1 MPTLNVQI
9 QPDRDPGLDVHAALA
24 LMSSAAEMA
33 GAELEVT
40 EGEDAGPYVNCFYRA
55 ADLGR
60 LWETLRN
67 HVLGEPAL
75 GDRIAAASIVTCE
88 GREGWDDFLLLHHFD
103 RRHALD
109 ELPSR

>member
-9 QPDRDPGLDVHAALA
+9 QPDRDPGLDLRAALA
-24 LMSSAAEMA
+24 LLSSAAEMA
-33 GAELEVT
+33 AAELEVT
-40 EGEDAGPYVNCFYRA
+40 EGEDAGPYVNYFYRA
-55 ADLGR
+55 ADLGQ

-67 HVLGEPAL
+67 HVFGEPGV

-88 GREGWDDFLLLHHFD
+88 GQEGWDDFLLLHHFD

-109 ELPSR
+109 DLPGG